1 MVSSARPPAYTMRQL
16 FVFVAVAETGT
27 IRAAADRLHVS
38 QSAVSLAITELERG
52 LKSQLCVRRRAH
64 GVQLTP
70 TGERVL
76 SRAKALL
83 EQAGDL
89 AAEASGAEGVLTG
102 PLAIGCYS
110 SLGPTLLPRLLYDF
124 NQLHPKVT
132 VDFVEDTQ
140 DRLEQRLMSGEL
152 DLAIV
157 YDLDLSPEL
166 RRARMDTRQPAILL
180 PADHRLADAPVVEL
194 AELADE
200 PMVLLDAPPSSFH
213 ALQMCSRAGFTPHVR
228 FRPKNFETAR
238 ALVGRG
244 FGWTLLIQRPQ
255 LDVTYEG
262 LGVVVRPEVEP
273 PVPEVDIL
281 LAWSQDALLSRTARA
296 FVDFAVDGESDEVAV
311 DVAAH

>member
-1 MVSSARPPAYTMRQL
+1 MTSSARPPAYTMRQL

-27 IRAAADRLHVS
+27 IRAAAERLHVS
-38 QSAVSLAITELERG
+38 QSAVSLALTELERG
-52 LKSQLCVRRRAH
+52 LRTQLCVRRRAH

-76 SRAKALL
+76 LRARALL

-89 AAEASGAEGVLTG
+89 AAAAAGAEGELTG

-110 SLGPTLLPRLLYDF
+110 SLGPTLLPRLLYEF
-124 NQLHPKVT
+124 NELHPRVT

-140 DRLEQRLMSGEL
+140 DRLEQRLVSGEL

-166 RRARMDTRQPAILL
+166 RRARMDTRRPAVLL
-180 PADHRLADAPVVEL
+180 PADHRLVDAPVVAL
-194 AELADE
+194 AELAGE

-213 ALQMCSRAGFTPHVR
+213 ALQMCSQAGFTPHVR
-228 FRPKNFETAR
+228 FRPRNFETAR

-244 FGWTLLIQRPQ
+244 FGWTLLIQRPR

-262 LGVVVRPEVEP
+262 LDVVVRTEVEP
-273 PVPEVDIL
+273 PIHEVDIL
-281 LAWSQDALLSRTARA
+281 LVWSQDAFLSRAARE
-296 FVDFAVDGESDEVAV
+296 FVEFAVDGEAIPF
-311 DVAAH
+311 

>member
-1 MVSSARPPAYTMRQL
+1 MRAPA
-16 FVFVAVAETGT
+16 
-27 IRAAADRLHVS
+27 
-38 QSAVSLAITELERG
+38 
-52 LKSQLCVRRRAH
+52 AH

-76 SRAKALL
+76 IRAKALL

-110 SLGPTLLPRLLYDF
+110 SLGPTLLPRLLYEF
-124 NQLHPKVT
+124 NQLHPQVT

-140 DRLEQRLMSGEL
+140 DRLEGRLMSGEL

-213 ALQMCSRAGFTPHVR
+213 ALQMCSRAGFTPQVR

-296 FVDFAVDGESDEVAV
+296 FVDFAVDGDVAG